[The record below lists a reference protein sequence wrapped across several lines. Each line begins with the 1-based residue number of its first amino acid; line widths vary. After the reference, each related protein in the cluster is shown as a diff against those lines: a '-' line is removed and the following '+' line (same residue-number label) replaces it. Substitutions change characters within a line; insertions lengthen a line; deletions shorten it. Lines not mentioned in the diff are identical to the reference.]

1 MTIRRSAFTLVEL
14 LVVIG
19 IIALL
24 ISILLPALQRARE
37 AANQVK
43 CLSNIRQIGMSFLM
57 YSNENNQ
64 YFPATARA
72 DSPARPEDWIWWQ
85 SKPVQRDVY
94 QSAISPY
101 MGKFNE
107 NVLRC
112 PSDDVFTHADKYGL
126 GLYLYSYSLNYLMN
140 SRSGFFDPPA
150 SWGDVEFKLSQAR
163 KPAEKIFMVDEDER
177 TSNDGLWS
185 PVTFTGPD
193 TSVPGNDW
201 LSIRHDHQRILPD
214 IPGAAGSPIPNPDRR
229 GNAVF
234 LDGHA
239 EFVPRSLAH
248 DINHVDPYR
257 DF

>member
-1 MTIRRSAFTLVEL
+1 MRIRRSAFTLVEL

-43 CLSNIRQIGMSFLM
+43 CLSNIRQIGMAFLM
-57 YSNENNQ
+57 YSNENKQ
-64 YFPATARA
+64 YFPATARLGVIQ
-72 DSPARPEDWIWWQ
+72 SEDWIWWET
-85 SKPVQRDVY
+85 KPTPRDVS
-94 QSAISPY
+94 QSAIAPY
-101 MGKFNE
+101 LGKFNE

-112 PSDDVFTHADKYGL
+112 PSDDVFTHIDGTD
-126 GLYLYSYSLNYLMN
+126 GPYLYSYTLNYLMD
-140 SRSGFFDPPA
+140 SFTG
-150 SWGDVEFKLSQAR
+150 VFKLSQAR
-163 KPAEKIFMVDEDER
+163 KPAEKIFMVEEDER

-185 PVTFTGPD
+185 PVTFTGPN
-193 TSVPGNDW
+193 TTEPGFDW
-201 LSIRHDHQRILPD
+201 LSIRHDRKRILPD
-214 IPGAAGSPIPNPDRR
+214 IVGPAGSPIPNPDRR

-239 EFVPRSLAH
+239 EFVPRSEAH
-248 DINHVDPYR
+248 DINHVDPLR